1 MDIKT
6 KAMGTVSIVERQ
18 IIEIPA
24 GFYGFEKYKRFALID
39 ATQKPFIWIQSLDDE
54 GLAFL
59 AIDPFLFRPDYEI
72 DVDDAA
78 LAEIGVSSPSDVL
91 VFALITVPQDGGP
104 ITANLQGP
112 LIVNKANNMAVQA
125 VLSDAKWGTKH
136 DLLAEF
142 SAKGGTRC

>member
-1 MDIKT
+1 M
-6 KAMGTVSIVERQ
+6 
-18 IIEIPA
+18 
-24 GFYGFEKYKRFALID
+24 
-39 ATQKPFIWIQSLDDE
+39 DE

-112 LIVNKANNMAVQA
+112 LIVKGEQHGGAGRPLGRGSGAPSTTSWRNSPEGRHPMLILPANERE
-125 VLSDAKWGTKH
+125 DH
-136 DLLAEF
+136 DRRRYLHHDHRDTGRPSEDRGRGAEV
-142 SAKGGTRC
+142 R